1 LQLQYPKLYSF
12 ARDKCIT
19 ISKLFSHSHIENLF
33 ILPFSAAA
41 FNQLQIVQSFIDHFP
56 LTEQHDCWKSDWGD
70 FSVSKAYKYLM
81 GHRQVHQVYTW
92 LWDCFCQPK
101 HKVFFFWLL
110 LKDRLSTR
118 NILRRKNMALESY
131 NCVFC

>member
-1 LQLQYPKLYSF
+1 MLEPFRAFSVVHIQNGQSCLFWTNKWNQQPLQLQYPKLYSF

-33 ILPFSAAA
+33 ILPLSAEA

-56 LTEQHDCWKSDWGD
+56 LTEQHDRWKSDWGD

-81 GHRQVHQVYTW
+81 GHRQVHQV
-92 LWDCFCQPK
+92 
-101 HKVFFFWLL
+101 
-110 LKDRLSTR
+110 
-118 NILRRKNMALESY
+118 
-131 NCVFC
+131 